1 MDIPKELN
9 NEIWDYCRINNI
21 TGIDDF
27 IVRLIRQG
35 FTIEKYG
42 ATPMTKQKIIEKIV
56 EVPIEKIIEKK
67 VYISDD
73 AEVLKLTQK
82 ITELTDELTQVT
94 LKLENEKKNK
104 RDIYGEG

>member
-9 NEIWDYCRINNI
+9 NEILDYCRINVI
-21 TGIDDF
+21 TGIDEF
-27 IVRLIRQG
+27 IVKLIKQG
-35 FTIEKYG
+35 FT
-42 ATPMTKQKIIEKIV
+42 
-56 EVPIEKIIEKK
+56 IEKIIEKK

-82 ITELTDELTQVT
+82 ITDLTDELTQVT

>member
-9 NEIWDYCRINNI
+9 NEILDYCRINVI
-21 TGIDDF
+21 TGIDEF
-27 IVRLIRQG
+27 IVKLIKQG
-35 FTIEKYG
+35 FTNEKYVT
-42 ATPMTKQKIIEKIV
+42 TPITKQKIIEKIV

-82 ITELTDELTQVT
+82 ITDLTDELTQVT